1 MNLGSEATGSALFAL
16 GLTLAAALVL
26 LALLLLLRLRD
37 AQRQARIKNA
47 EHHGVLDRLK
57 ENEYRLR
64 AIIESEPECVKLQAA
79 DGTVLE
85 INPAGL
91 RLLDADRPQDIIG
104 RQIYTF
110 VAPEYLDLYRENV
123 RRVFSGEATV
133 YQFKAITRKNRT
145 TWMETH
151 AVPLR
156 DARGTIYA
164 LLGITRDITEHKQA
178 EEQTRRH
185 QTELARV
192 ARLSTMG
199 EMATGI
205 AHELNQP
212 LAAIANFARGCLRRL
227 RGGDVAPDDLLQPLE
242 EICAQAE
249 RAGEVM
255 RHVRD
260 FVRKRETRMTAVDI
274 NRVVQGAAK
283 LTELECRQNH
293 AVVML
298 DLVPGQPRVWAD
310 SIMIE
315 QVICNLIRN
324 SVEAMAEARSPVR
337 RVNLSTSRPD
347 GDTVEI
353 VVGDTGPGIDG
364 VLIDRVFD
372 QFFTTK
378 PEGVGMGLS
387 ISRSIV
393 ESHGG
398 GLRAESAAGGGAT
411 FRFTL
416 RAIGRTLV
424 TNERRYSFHH

>member
-1 MNLGSEATGSALFAL
+1 MLFAL
-16 GLTLAAALVL
+16 VALGGSLAIALIV
-26 LALLLLLRLRD
+26 AGFMFLRLRE
-37 AQRQARIKNA
+37 A
-47 EHHGVLDRLK
+47 ERRVRDKEREHQSVLDRLQ

-91 RLLDADRPQDIIG
+91 KLVDAEKYEQIIG
-104 RQIYTF
+104 KQIYCV
-110 VAPEYLDLYRENV
+110 VAPEFIDIYRENM
-123 RRVFSGEATV
+123 RRVFSGESVV
-133 YQFKAITRKNRT
+133 YEFKAITLKNRVS
-145 TWMETH
+145 WMETH

-164 LLGITRDITEHKQA
+164 LLGITRDITEHKQS
-178 EEQTRRH
+178 EEQARRH

-212 LAAIANFARGCLRRL
+212 LSAIANFARGCIRRL
-227 RGGDVAPDDLLQPLE
+227 RSDNMDPRELIEPLE
-242 EICAQAE
+242 EVCEQAE
-249 RAGEVM
+249 RAGEIL

-260 FVRKRETRMTAVDI
+260 FVRKSELQMKPLDI
-274 NRVVQGAAK
+274 NQIVRTVVK
-283 LTELECRQNH
+283 FTELEARQQG
-293 AVVML
+293 ASVRLFLADELPPVL
-298 DLVPGQPRVWAD
+298 AD
-310 SIMIE
+310 SIMVE
-315 QVICNLIRN
+315 QVICNLVRN
-324 SVEAMAEARSPVR
+324 AVEAMAEHHSPR
-337 RVNLSTSRPD
+337 REVCIHTRPI
-347 GDTVEI
+347 GDDAVEI
-353 VVGDTGPGIDG
+353 EIVDTGPGIDG
-364 VLIDRVFD
+364 AVIDQVFD

-387 ISRSIV
+387 ISRSII

-398 GLRAESAAGGGAT
+398 SVRAESGRNGGAT

-416 RAIGRTLV
+416 RASKPPV
-424 TNERRYSFHH
+424 SKHERADSLHC

>member
-1 MNLGSEATGSALFAL
+1 MAVENEST
-16 GLTLAAALVL
+16 L
-26 LALLLLLRLRD
+26 LALVVLGWMLTSVLIGAVVMTLRLRE
-37 AQRQARIKNA
+37 ARQRLRDKEE
-47 EHHGVLDRLK
+47 EHEAVLERLRD
-57 ENEYRLR
+57 NEYRLR
-64 AIIESEPECVKLQAA
+64 AIIESEPECVKLQAV

-91 RLLDADRPQDIIG
+91 ALVGAERDEDIVG
-104 RQIYTF
+104 KKIYTV
-110 VAPEYLDLYRENV
+110 VAPEYRDHYRENM
-123 RRVFSGEATV
+123 RRVFAGESIV
-133 YQFKAITRKNRT
+133 YEFKSITLKGRT
-145 TWMETH
+145 AWMETH

-156 DARGTIYA
+156 DARGAIYA
-164 LLGITRDITEHKQA
+164 LLGITRDITERKWG
-178 EEQTRRH
+178 EEQARRH

-398 GLRAESAAGGGAT
+398 GMAVR
-411 FRFTL
+411 
-416 RAIGRTLV
+416 
-424 TNERRYSFHH
+424 

>member
-1 MNLGSEATGSALFAL
+1 MISGSESMWYVLVVLAGALTVSL
-16 GLTLAAALVL
+16 ILV
-26 LALLLLLRLRD
+26 AVMLLRLRE
-37 AQRQARIKNA
+37 A
-47 EHHGVLDRLK
+47 EPHIRDKEVEHQGVLDRLK

-91 RLLDADRPQDIIG
+91 RLVDAERPEDIIG
-104 RQIYTF
+104 KRIYCI
-110 VAPEYLDLYRENV
+110 VAPEYIEFYRENM
-123 RRVFSGEATV
+123 RRVFSGEAVV
-133 YQFKAITRKNRT
+133 YEFKAITLKGRT

-156 DARGTIYA
+156 DARGTVYA

-178 EEQTRRH
+178 EEQARRH

-212 LAAIANFARGCLRRL
+212 LSAIANFARGCIRRL
-227 RGGDVAPDDLLQPLE
+227 RSDGMNPGELIEPLE
-242 EICAQAE
+242 EVCEQAE
-249 RAGEVM
+249 RAGEIL

-260 FVRKRETRMTAVDI
+260 FVRKSELQMKPLDI
-274 NRVVQGAAK
+274 NQVVRTVVK
-283 LTELECRQNH
+283 FTELEARQQG
-293 AVVML
+293 AIVRL
-298 DLVPGQPRVWAD
+298 DLDAELPRVQAD
-310 SIMIE
+310 AIMIE
-315 QVICNLIRN
+315 QVICNLVRN
-324 SVEAMAEARSPVR
+324 AVEAMAEAHSPR
-337 RVNLSTSRPD
+337 REVTILTRQVG
-347 GDTVEI
+347 GDAVEI
-353 VVGDTGPGIDG
+353 EVGDTGPGIDG
-364 VLIDRVFD
+364 AVIDQVFD

-398 GLRAESAAGGGAT
+398 RVRAESGRDGGAT

-416 RAIGRTLV
+416 QASEQQMSRHERADSL
-424 TNERRYSFHH
+424 HC

>member
-1 MNLGSEATGSALFAL
+1 MMASEEAMWL
-16 GLTLAAALVL
+16 GLVVLVWLLTTALIGLAVM
-26 LALLLLLRLRD
+26 LLRLRE
-37 AQRQARIKNA
+37 AEQRVRDKEA
-47 EHHGVLDRLK
+47 EHQGVLDRLM

-91 RLLDADRPQDIIG
+91 RLVDAERPEDIIG
-104 RQIYTF
+104 KQIYD
-110 VAPEYLDLYRENV
+110 VVSQEYKGIYRENM
-123 RRVFSGEATV
+123 RRVFAGEAVV
-133 YQFKAITRKNRT
+133 YEFKSITLKGRT
-145 TWMETH
+145 AWMETH

-156 DARGTIYA
+156 DARGAVYA
-164 LLGITRDITEHKQA
+164 LLGITRDITEHKWA
-178 EEQTRRH
+178 EEQARRH

-199 EMATGI
+199 EMATGL

-212 LAAIANFARGCLRRL
+212 LSAIANFARGCLRRL
-227 RGGDVAPDDLLQPLE
+227 RAGDVTPADLIEPLE
-242 EICAQAE
+242 EVCEQAE

-260 FVRKRETRMTAVDI
+260 FVRKSEPRMTAVDI
-274 NRVVQGAAK
+274 NQIVRSVVK
-283 LTELECRQNH
+283 FTELEARQH
-293 AVVML
+293 ETVVSL
-298 DLVPGQPRVWAD
+298 DLAPSQPRVWGD

-315 QVICNLIRN
+315 QVICNLVRNAMEALAETRSRRREVMIRT
-324 SVEAMAEARSPVR
+324 VPH
-337 RVNLSTSRPD
+337 
-347 GDTVEI
+347 GDDVVEI
-353 VVGDTGPGIDG
+353 EVIDTGPGIDG
-364 VLIDRVFD
+364 AVIDQVFD

-378 PEGVGMGLS
+378 TEGVGMGLS

-398 GLRAESAAGGGAT
+398 SIRAESRAGGAT

-416 RAIGRTLV
+416 QAIPLRLSRD
-424 TNERRYSFHH
+424 ERRYSLHS

>member
-1 MNLGSEATGSALFAL
+1 MAVENEST
-16 GLTLAAALVL
+16 L
-26 LALLLLLRLRD
+26 LALVVLGWMLTSVLIGAVVMTLRLRE
-37 AQRQARIKNA
+37 ARQRLRDKEE
-47 EHHGVLDRLK
+47 EHEAVLERLRD
-57 ENEYRLR
+57 NEYRLR
-64 AIIESEPECVKLQAA
+64 AIIESEPECVKLQAV

-91 RLLDADRPQDIIG
+91 ALVGAERDEDIVG
-104 RQIYTF
+104 KKIYTV
-110 VAPEYLDLYRENV
+110 VAPEYRDHYRENM
-123 RRVFSGEATV
+123 RRVFAGESIV
-133 YQFKAITRKNRT
+133 YEFKSITLKGRT
-145 TWMETH
+145 AWMETH

-156 DARGTIYA
+156 DARGAIYA
-164 LLGITRDITEHKQA
+164 LLGITRDITERKWG
-178 EEQTRRH
+178 EEQARRH

-378 PEGVGMGLS
+378 PEGVGMGLA

>member
-1 MNLGSEATGSALFAL
+1 MAVENEST
-16 GLTLAAALVL
+16 L
-26 LALLLLLRLRD
+26 LALVVLGWMLTSVLIGAVVMTLRLRE
-37 AQRQARIKNA
+37 ARQRLRDKEE
-47 EHHGVLDRLK
+47 EHEAVLERLRD
-57 ENEYRLR
+57 NEYRLR
-64 AIIESEPECVKLQAA
+64 AIIESEPECVKLQAV

-91 RLLDADRPQDIIG
+91 ALVGAERDEDIVG
-104 RQIYTF
+104 KKIYTV
-110 VAPEYLDLYRENV
+110 VAPEYRDHYRENM
-123 RRVFSGEATV
+123 RRVFAGESIV
-133 YQFKAITRKNRT
+133 YEFKSITLKGRT
-145 TWMETH
+145 AWMETH

-156 DARGTIYA
+156 DARGAIYA
-164 LLGITRDITEHKQA
+164 LLGITRDITERKWG
-178 EEQTRRH
+178 EEQARRH

-364 VLIDRVFD
+364 ALIDRVFD

>member
-1 MNLGSEATGSALFAL
+1 MAVENEST
-16 GLTLAAALVL
+16 L
-26 LALLLLLRLRD
+26 LALVVLGWMLTSVLIGAVVMTLRLRE
-37 AQRQARIKNA
+37 ARQRLRDKEE
-47 EHHGVLDRLK
+47 EHEAVLERLRD
-57 ENEYRLR
+57 NEYRLR
-64 AIIESEPECVKLQAA
+64 TIIESEPECVKLQAV

-91 RLLDADRPQDIIG
+91 ALVGAERDEDIVG
-104 RQIYTF
+104 KKIYTV
-110 VAPEYLDLYRENV
+110 VAPEYRDHYRENM
-123 RRVFSGEATV
+123 RRVFAGESIV
-133 YQFKAITRKNRT
+133 YEFKSITLKGRT
-145 TWMETH
+145 AWMETH

-156 DARGTIYA
+156 DARGAIYA
-164 LLGITRDITEHKQA
+164 LLGITRDITERKWG
-178 EEQTRRH
+178 EEQARRH